1 LTCKKDPAFYRDCG
15 SASGFV
21 SATWVTVGVQSHLC
35 QAVEVVN
42 ILNLRTKS
50 VQSCVVGQF
59 SNVNPAVL
67 LNFSGNSQK
76 RTVVL
81 FWDFRVR
88 SKPGAVGSILAS
100 PFGVPCQSTIKSP
113 MQRIML
119 RAKIHRATV
128 TQCDLH
134 YEGSCGIDE
143 NLLEAADIR
152 EFEKIELYDVNNGE
166 RFSTYAIRGKRGSGE
181 ISLNGAAAR
190 RAHLG
195 DLLIICTY
203 APMDEAEAEKYQPKI
218 VFVDD
223 KNQITGL
230 KKSQ

>member
-1 LTCKKDPAFYRDCG
+1 
-15 SASGFV
+15 
-21 SATWVTVGVQSHLC
+21 
-35 QAVEVVN
+35 
-42 ILNLRTKS
+42 
-50 VQSCVVGQF
+50 
-59 SNVNPAVL
+59 
-67 LNFSGNSQK
+67 
-76 RTVVL
+76 
-81 FWDFRVR
+81 
-88 SKPGAVGSILAS
+88 
-100 PFGVPCQSTIKSP
+100 

-128 TQCDLH
+128 TQCDLN

-152 EFEKIELYDVNNGE
+152 ECEKIELYNVNNGE
-166 RFSTYAIRGKRGSGE
+166 RFSTYAIKGKRGSGE

-203 APMDEAEAEKYQPKI
+203 APMTDEEITSYKQKI

-230 KKSQ
+230 KK

>member
-1 LTCKKDPAFYRDCG
+1 
-15 SASGFV
+15 
-21 SATWVTVGVQSHLC
+21 
-35 QAVEVVN
+35 
-42 ILNLRTKS
+42 
-50 VQSCVVGQF
+50 
-59 SNVNPAVL
+59 
-67 LNFSGNSQK
+67 
-76 RTVVL
+76 
-81 FWDFRVR
+81 
-88 SKPGAVGSILAS
+88 
-100 PFGVPCQSTIKSP
+100 

-119 RAKIHRATV
+119 RAKIHRVTV

-152 EFEKIELYDVNNGE
+152 EFEKIELYDINNGG

-203 APMDEAEAEKYQPKI
+203 GSMDDAEIKQFQPKI
-218 VFVDD
+218 VFVDE
-223 KNQITGL
+223 KNQIIGL
-230 KKSQ
+230 K